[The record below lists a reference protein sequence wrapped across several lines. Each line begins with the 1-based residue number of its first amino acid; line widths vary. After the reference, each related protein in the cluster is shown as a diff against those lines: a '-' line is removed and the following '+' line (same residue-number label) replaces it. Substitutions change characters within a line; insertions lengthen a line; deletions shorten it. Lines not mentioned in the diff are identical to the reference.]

1 MEKLLYFWVDK
12 SHKRATNSTGICANW
27 INCLLYILKVLL
39 NLHNFPL
46 LNINCTEPYLGPLYR
61 SYIIVQIS
69 NCKIPERGLLN
80 GAICKRFSKVSRR
93 WKCAACHSCVTSCKF
108 TLTTL
113 SKFWFEISLN
123 SCSPMGQPISCR
135 RLLSVLSDTNRNF
148 AIFRHVNVTL
158 LRLQICISVILC
170 TGLPGI
176 PFRIVSQASPCTNS
190 VFRPSS
196 RNSCLAWKW
205 KTWLSTR
212 PINSCTSEL
221 KLLHCFAVQATTHT
235 LSVSLQSPPLFLQT
249 IHTYWCCQLNDGVP
263 FHTAKMGE
271 WK

>member
-12 SHKRATNSTGICANW
+12 SHKRATISTGILANW
-27 INCLLYILKVLL
+27 TNCLLYILKVLL

-46 LNINCTEPYLGPLYR
+46 LNINCTEPYLGRLYR

-69 NCKIPERGLLN
+69 NWKIPERGLLN

-93 WKCAACHSCVTSCKF
+93 WRCAACHLLQVF
-108 TLTTL
+108 TLSTL

-148 AIFRHVNVTL
+148 AIFRHVNPTL

-170 TGLPGI
+170 TGLPDI
-176 PFRIVSQASPCTNS
+176 PFRIVSQATPCTNS

-196 RNSCLAWKW
+196 RNSCLPWKL
-205 KTWLSTR
+205 KTWLST
-212 PINSCTSEL
+212 
-221 KLLHCFAVQATTHT
+221 Q
-235 LSVSLQSPPLFLQT
+235 LSYFLS
-249 IHTYWCCQLNDGVP
+249 
-263 FHTAKMGE
+263 
-271 WK
+271 